1 MTSSIVEL
9 PYISR
14 DRAYDFNYQ
23 ETRRLKEERE
33 VLPGD
38 SFQVIC
44 DYRSKDVR
52 QQMTVVSLFLYTYLA
67 LITFFQ
73 QFTKMQKLF
82 CWLHLNR

>member
-14 DRAYDFNYQ
+14 DRSYDFNYQ
-23 ETRRLKEERE
+23 ETRRLPEERE

-44 DYRSKDVR
+44 NYRSKDVR
-52 QQMTVVSLFLYTYLA
+52 QRMTVVSLLLCGLSNMFLY
-67 LITFFQ
+67 F
-73 QFTKMQKLF
+73 
-82 CWLHLNR
+82 H